1 MQQTQDK
8 ALRRVSELKEQC
20 SLEQKAKRHLEE
32 ELRADIEEK
41 QHVIEALQT
50 KVSLLKSGGKNVIED
65 SQNNENLVDV
75 SENSEGLDT
84 SNQLIQRDSDKVATL
99 EGKQFQNS
107 NVPYCRTFA
116 LSPGSIPMIRPNFN
130 LLVSLH
136 QW

>member
-20 SLEQKAKRHLEE
+20 TLEQKAKRHLEE

-50 KVSLLKSGGKNVIED
+50 KVGLLKSGGKNVIDD
-65 SQNNENLVDV
+65 SQNNESLIDV
-75 SENSEGLDT
+75 SETGESLDT

-99 EGKQFQNS
+99 EG
-107 NVPYCRTFA
+107 TFK
-116 LSPGSIPMIRPNFN
+116 LQIQIFP
-130 LLVSLH
+130 
-136 QW
+136 

>member
-99 EGKQFQNS
+99 EGMQFQNS
-107 NVPYCRTFA
+107 NGP
-116 LSPGSIPMIRPNFN
+116 
-130 LLVSLH
+130 
-136 QW
+136 